1 MRILIALLLIF
12 LFMPISVHDAGEYV
26 YAHEVEEEAV
36 PIEYEKRL
44 AYMVSRGTI
53 RATEMEITAYTDA
66 DCDKSPS
73 HPLYGVT
80 ASGEY
85 TREGIVA
92 AGEGF
97 PFGTKLYISGYGEVE
112 VKDRGGA
119 ISHRHL
125 DIWMEN
131 RGEAIKFGRQYRTVY
146 ILEWGKG

>member
-1 MRILIALLLIF
+1 MRILIVLLLLF
-12 LFMPISVHDAGEYV
+12 LFMPISVHDAGV
-26 YAHEVEEEAV
+26 YAHEVEEEV

-44 AYMVSRGTI
+44 AYTVSRGTI

-92 AGEGF
+92 AGEWF

-119 ISHRHL
+119 ISNRHL

>member
-1 MRILIALLLIF
+1 MRILIVLLFIF

-26 YAHEVEEEAV
+26 YAHEVEEEVV

-92 AGEGF
+92 AGDGF

-119 ISHRHL
+119 ISNRHL